1 MAKSCKGCRFWR
13 TISGEAAGIHACH
26 FLLDTGIPRYCP
38 PEECTYYTAKGL
50 KEMSQGKALTPEVIR
65 LIEQMSADGKSASYI
80 CKTLGVGAT
89 SVYRVRSGQLKSPE
103 TVSTPI
109 EPVPEDIKDSGIS
122 AATSIPEP
130 AEKVKPEPDIQYRKI
145 TDCDGQYRAAPDN
158 GGQTEQ
164 PNNSRQ
170 LDYEEQREYIADVLK
185 STLEDIDEEIRSFEE
200 RIGMLQASLEERRQK
215 QAYLRDFIKSMR

>member
-1 MAKSCKGCRFWR
+1 MGKG
-13 TISGEAAGIHACH
+13 TPISQE
-26 FLLDTGIPRYCP
+26 
-38 PEECTYYTAKGL
+38 L
-50 KEMSQGKALTPEVIR
+50 KENIADDLAL
-65 LIEQMSADGKSASYI
+65 GYSYGDIAERYGVSFSTI
-80 CKTLGVGAT
+80 C
-89 SVYRVRSGQLKSPE
+89 RVKRKSPE

-145 TDCDGQYRAAPDN
+145 TDCDGQYRTAPDS

-170 LDYEEQREYIADVLK
+170 LEQLDYEEQREYIANILK
-185 STLEDIDEEIRSFEE
+185 STLEDIDEEIRGFEE
-200 RIGMLQASLEERRQK
+200 RIQTLQASLEERRQK

>member
-1 MAKSCKGCRFWR
+1 
-13 TISGEAAGIHACH
+13 
-26 FLLDTGIPRYCP
+26 
-38 PEECTYYTAKGL
+38 
-50 KEMSQGKALTPEVIR
+50 MSQGKALTPEVIR

-130 AEKVKPEPDIQYRKI
+130 AEKVKAEPDIQYRKI
-145 TDCDGQYRAAPDN
+145 TDCDGQYRTEPDS

-170 LDYEEQREYIADVLK
+170 LDYEEQREYIADILK
-185 STLEDIDEEIRSFEE
+185 ATLEDIDEEIRSFEE
-200 RIGMLQASLEERRQK
+200 RIQTLTERLEERRQK
-215 QAYLRDFIKSMR
+215 QAYLRDFIRGM

>member
-1 MAKSCKGCRFWR
+1 
-13 TISGEAAGIHACH
+13 
-26 FLLDTGIPRYCP
+26 
-38 PEECTYYTAKGL
+38 
-50 KEMSQGKALTPEVIR
+50 MSQGKALTPEVIR

-80 CKTLGVGAT
+80 CKTLGVGQAT
-89 SVYRVRSGQLKSPE
+89 VYRVRSGQLKSPE

-122 AATSIPEP
+122 AATSIPKP

-145 TDCDGQYRAAPDN
+145 TDCDGQYRTAPDN

-170 LDYEEQREYIADVLK
+170 LDYEEQREYIADILK

-200 RIGMLQASLEERRQK
+200 RIQTLTERLEERRQK
-215 QAYLRDFIKSMR
+215 QAYLRDFIRSM

>member
-1 MAKSCKGCRFWR
+1 
-13 TISGEAAGIHACH
+13 
-26 FLLDTGIPRYCP
+26 
-38 PEECTYYTAKGL
+38 
-50 KEMSQGKALTPEVIR
+50 MSQGKALTPEAIR

-80 CKTLGVGAT
+80 CKTLDVGAT

-109 EPVPEDIKDSGIS
+109 EPVPEETNVDNID
-122 AATSIPEP
+122 TSIVPETV
-130 AEKVKPEPDIQYRKI
+130 EKVKTEPDIQYRKI
-145 TDCDGQYRAAPDN
+145 TDCDGQQRTEPDN

-170 LDYEEQREYIADVLK
+170 LDYEEQREYITDILK
-185 STLEDIDEEIRSFEE
+185 STLEDIDEEICRFEE
-200 RIGMLQASLEERRQK
+200 RIQTLTERLEERRQK

>member
-1 MAKSCKGCRFWR
+1 
-13 TISGEAAGIHACH
+13 
-26 FLLDTGIPRYCP
+26 
-38 PEECTYYTAKGL
+38 
-50 KEMSQGKALTPEVIR
+50 MSQGKALTPEVIR
-65 LIEQMSADGKSASYI
+65 LIEQMSADGKKVSYI
-80 CKTLGVGAT
+80 CKTLGVGQAT
-89 SVYRVRSGQLKSPE
+89 VYRVRSGKLKSPE

-109 EPVPEDIKDSGIS
+109 EPVPEETNVDNID
-122 AATSIPEP
+122 TSIVPET

-145 TDCDGQYRAAPDN
+145 TDCDGQYRTEPDN

>member
-1 MAKSCKGCRFWR
+1 MGKGCPIPQDMRQNILDDLDMGYSYSEIADRYGVSFS
-13 TISGEAAGIHACH
+13 TIGRIS
-26 FLLDTGIPRYCP
+26 R
-38 PEECTYYTAKGL
+38 AKNN
-50 KEMSQGKALTPEVIR
+50 
-65 LIEQMSADGKSASYI
+65 
-80 CKTLGVGAT
+80 
-89 SVYRVRSGQLKSPE
+89 SPE

-130 AEKVKPEPDIQYRKI
+130 AEKVKTEPDIQYRKI
-145 TDCDGQYRAAPDN
+145 TDCDGQYRAVPDN

-170 LDYEEQREYIADVLK
+170 LDYEEQREYIADILK
-185 STLEDIDEEIRSFEE
+185 ATLEDIDEEIRSFEE
-200 RIGMLQASLEERRQK
+200 RIQTLSERLEERRQK